1 MAPAPSNNPLEGL
14 LPGSFSFYA
23 DAPAESPLSLQQLQS
38 RRKIAEAIAA
48 QSARRPYPTT
58 VGEGLY
64 SAASD
69 LTDAF
74 KMNRLDAQERAYEAA
89 LIEAGKSAP
98 IPGLGPA
105 PDQRADVTDN
115 AVPATPRQ
123 PVIPEAVLPPALSD
137 AAAPDAAPSL
147 AFTPPI
153 VAQDDAPMS
162 PQAIAAGATQGDV
175 NTGRS
180 KLAQALTQRALLAN
194 APIGGGQPAPF
205 APLQATERM
214 VAQPPDAGTQSA
226 DLGTPPVMTNIP
238 PRPVAPRAAP
248 AAVAGGPAEA
258 PIGSVP
264 GPLSRPVPTPSPLA
278 APGWLAPQQVPDR
291 KPVPPIL
298 DQRPTPEEIKGLQM
312 LRAHPND
319 PNYQALAQP
328 WIAYGQQKRQADL
341 AQRQEA
347 YKADLATWEKAQEI
361 SLQQGTPKAQLELA
375 QRQIDLRKGQI
386 EIPSTAAQNV
396 PAQDPYLNTD
406 KSQQRKGYPD
416 VGVIPPGVIPKDYLE
431 NRQKEMAADVQQV
444 AKADLAV
451 PDALKIIHDLRDHPG
466 KEAALGFMGAAG
478 QGFRGSDARDFAEMV
493 NRANGGIFLQA
504 FQALRGSGNRI
515 TNVEALKA
523 EQALANLSTAQS
535 KGQFD
540 KALDDYESSLRR
552 GYEVAQRKVNV
563 PVTAYRPLN
572 DNKST
577 APDIGA
583 VGIWNGVP
591 QRYVGGNPASDMS
604 YVPVR
609 R

>member
-1 MAPAPSNNPLEGL
+1 MAPTPSNNPLEGL

-23 DAPAESPLSLQQLQS
+23 DAPVESPLSLQQLQS

-48 QSARRPYPTT
+48 QGARRPYPTT

-123 PVIPEAVLPPALSD
+123 PAIPEAVLPPALSD

-175 NTGRS
+175 NAGRS

-214 VAQPPDAGTQSA
+214 VAQPPDAGMQSA

-238 PRPVAPRAAP
+238 PRPVAPPPAP

-264 GPLSRPVPTPSPLA
+264 GPLSRPVPTPLPPA
-278 APGWLAPQQVPDR
+278 APGSLAPQQVPDR

-328 WIAYGQQKRQADL
+328 WIAYGAQKRQADL

-361 SLQQGTPKAQLELA
+361 SLQQGTPKAQLELQQAQEDAARKQREYEQFGGLTREEALSPIKENLANVRTLPASAAGINNARAALNGNPQMFTGTGADLQLSVAKMLSAVGAKPDPSIPPTEAFKNYISGILGTLRPQVAGTGSQSNAELQILQKAAGADITLDRRSMNDILNAVEKLNTTAAVEHQKKVLTFTGANENA
-375 QRQIDLRKGQI
+375 QRVAFPLYGVPAMEQVVPGVAV
-386 EIPSTAAQNV
+386 TALKKHY
-396 PAQDPYLNTD
+396 AQDPAAAVKEFDSHFYT
-406 KSQQRKGYPD
+406 
-416 VGVIPPGVIPKDYLE
+416 PG
-431 NRQKEMAADVQQV
+431 
-444 AKADLAV
+444 LALSV
-451 PDALKIIHDLRDHPG
+451 
-466 KEAALGFMGAAG
+466 
-478 QGFRGSDARDFAEMV
+478 
-493 NRANGGIFLQA
+493 LQ
-504 FQALRGSGNRI
+504 SGR
-515 TNVEALKA
+515 
-523 EQALANLSTAQS
+523 
-535 KGQFD
+535 
-540 KALDDYESSLRR
+540 
-552 GYEVAQRKVNV
+552 
-563 PVTAYRPLN
+563 
-572 DNKST
+572 
-577 APDIGA
+577 
-583 VGIWNGVP
+583 
-591 QRYVGGNPASDMS
+591 
-604 YVPVR
+604 
-609 R
+609 

>member
-137 AAAPDAAPSL
+137 AAAPDAAPSP

-162 PQAIAAGATQGDV
+162 SQAIAAGATQGDV
-175 NTGRS
+175 NAGRS

-214 VAQPPDAGTQSA
+214 VAQPPDTGMQSA

-238 PRPVAPRAAP
+238 PRPVASRAAP

-264 GPLSRPVPTPSPLA
+264 GPLSRPVPTPLPPA
-278 APGWLAPQQVPDR
+278 APGSLAPQQVPDR

-328 WIAYGQQKRQADL
+328 WIAYGAQKRQADL

-361 SLQQGTPKAQLELA
+361 SLQQGTPKAQLELQQAQEDAARKQREYEQFGGLTREEALSPIKENLANVRTLPASAAGINNARAALNGNPQMFTGTGADLQLSLAKMLSAVGAKPDPSIPPTEAFKNYISGILGTLRPQVAGTGSQSNAELQILQKAAGADITLDRRSMNDILNAVEKLNTTAAVEHQKKVLTFTGANENA
-375 QRQIDLRKGQI
+375 QRVAFPLYGVPAMEQVVPDVAV
-386 EIPSTAAQNV
+386 TALKKHY
-396 PAQDPYLNTD
+396 AQDPAAAIKEFDTHFYT
-406 KSQQRKGYPD
+406 
-416 VGVIPPGVIPKDYLE
+416 PG
-431 NRQKEMAADVQQV
+431 
-444 AKADLAV
+444 LALSV
-451 PDALKIIHDLRDHPG
+451 
-466 KEAALGFMGAAG
+466 
-478 QGFRGSDARDFAEMV
+478 
-493 NRANGGIFLQA
+493 LQ
-504 FQALRGSGNRI
+504 SGR
-515 TNVEALKA
+515 
-523 EQALANLSTAQS
+523 
-535 KGQFD
+535 
-540 KALDDYESSLRR
+540 
-552 GYEVAQRKVNV
+552 
-563 PVTAYRPLN
+563 
-572 DNKST
+572 
-577 APDIGA
+577 
-583 VGIWNGVP
+583 
-591 QRYVGGNPASDMS
+591 
-604 YVPVR
+604 
-609 R
+609 